1 YHKLETVEHFAEI
14 TFIARHLGSVGS
26 LAHDDVR
33 KLVEVRAAAGAG
45 GVYPGC
51 EESGICGVPQ
61 DADRTELVKIIV
73 EEVVK
78 ILREG
83 GNAVD

>member
-1 YHKLETVEHFAEI
+1 
-14 TFIARHLGSVGS
+14 
-26 LAHDDVR
+26 
-33 KLVEVRAAAGAG
+33 
-45 GVYPGC
+45 VYPGC
-51 EESGICGVPQ
+51 KEAGICGVPQ